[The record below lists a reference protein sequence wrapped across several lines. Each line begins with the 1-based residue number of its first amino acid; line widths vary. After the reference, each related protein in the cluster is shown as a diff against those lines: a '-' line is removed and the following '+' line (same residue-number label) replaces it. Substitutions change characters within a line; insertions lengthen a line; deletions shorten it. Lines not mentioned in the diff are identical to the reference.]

1 MSGLR
6 CLTRNLGLRSNLVSS
21 RSASR
26 QIGGRN
32 AIMRSFHGGRR
43 GGEGDDQPNM
53 SSRKILNDIV
63 SGKAK
68 FSEIDTSS
76 RGVSAAS
83 LHSLNNLVSTRPT
96 KIYSTSRLYGTFAG
110 SQIDI
115 LYELQPSQIY
125 ENKICSAGGRE
136 FTDFQQALD
145 CFEKLQTSLQCT
157 KADEATK
164 QTNLHALGRV
174 ASLVE
179 DTKRRI
185 IQQKIVTAFI
195 NSLQVRRVSHPDDF
209 LLTEFRDNSGN
220 LPEEFTSSVCQKELD
235 AYNSAFEAYTI
246 FHNLSQTRAW
256 EPYCFKSQQQILRE
270 LKRDL
275 VQAAAFNAYRRD
287 YLFKKVVSERW
298 GDIDESF
305 FVVDDLL
312 DASFVVVDETEIE
325 RRLELASEYISLFT

>member
-1 MSGLR
+1 
-6 CLTRNLGLRSNLVSS
+6 
-21 RSASR
+21 
-26 QIGGRN
+26 
-32 AIMRSFHGGRR
+32 MRSFHGGRR
-43 GGEGDDQPNM
+43 GGEGDDQPNV

-83 LHSLNNLVSTRPT
+83 LQSLNNLVSTRPT

-136 FTDFQQALD
+136 FADFQQALD
-145 CFEKLQTSLQCT
+145 CFEKLQKSLQCT
-157 KADEATK
+157 KAEEATK

-185 IQQKIVTAFI
+185 IQQKIVTAFT
-195 NSLQVRRVSHPDDF
+195 NSSQVRPVSHPDDF
-209 LLTEFRDNSGN
+209 LLTEFEDNSGN
-220 LPEEFTSSVCQKELD
+220 LQETFTSSACQKELE

-256 EPYCFKSQQQILRE
+256 EPYCFKTQQQILRE

-275 VQAAAFNAYRRD
+275 VRAAAFNAYRRE

-325 RRLELASEYISLFT
+325 RRLELASEYISLFTWRHKRHGFYIFIQLQHKL